1 MTFANKSILLAATA
15 LSFGYA
21 MPAFAQ
27 DAQEAEDLT
36 GADIV
41 VTARRTEER
50 LQDVPISITVF
61 NQEQLDQRNVVSGND
76 LAAYTPSL
84 SVNTRFGSDFASFS
98 IRGFYQ
104 ENRTTASV
112 GTYFAD
118 VVAPRGGGSTQGGD
132 GAGPG
137 SFFDLQ
143 NVQVLKGP
151 QGTLFGRNTTGGAI
165 LLVPKKPSDKLEGYV
180 EGGLGNYNMHRVQ
193 AVLNVPL
200 GENFK
205 IRGGVD
211 WQERKGYMKNISGI
225 GPEDFSNT
233 DYIAARFA
241 CCSIFRPKSKTTRSR
256 AIRNRRPTA
265 RSPRSPIA
273 TRTPCRALP

>member
-1 MTFANKSILLAATA
+1 MTIANKSVLLAATSLG
-15 LSFGYA
+15 LSYA

-27 DAQEAEDLT
+27 EADDATDT
-36 GADIV
+36 DII

-61 NQEQLDQRNVVSGND
+61 NQEQLDRRNVLSGND

-84 SVNTRFGSDFASFS
+84 SVNTRFGNDFASFS
-98 IRGFYQ
+98 LRGFYQ

-112 GTYFAD
+112 GAYFAD

-151 QGTLFGRNTTGGAI
+151 QGTLFGRNTTGGAV
-165 LLVPKKPSDKLEGYV
+165 LLVPKKPSDKLEGYL

-200 GENFK
+200 SDTFK

-211 WQERKGYMKNISGI
+211 WQERKGFMRNISGI
-225 GPEDFSNT
+225 GPKDFSNV
-233 DYIAARFA
+233 DYIAARFSMLIDLA
-241 CCSIFRPKSKTTRSR
+241 PDIENYTVASYSKSKPDRKSVV
-256 AIRNRRPTA
+256 
-265 RSPRSPIA
+265 
-273 TRTPCRALP
+273 